1 MSPHNEVVA
10 VILKAAMVF
19 GAVLILMPHEQQK
32 TGEASPVSGVLAS
45 LQSAMLTDIAR
56 VRADIA
62 QSQRER
68 GGSIYSRII

>member
-1 MSPHNEVVA
+1 M
-10 VILKAAMVF
+10 ILKAAIVF
-19 GAVLILMPHEQQK
+19 GAVLILMPHETGT

-45 LQSAMLTDIAR
+45 LQSAMLTDIAQ

-68 GGSIYSRII
+68 GGSLFSRV